1 MKKSH
6 SLLSA
11 LGLTLSV
18 ALGAQAQTSVSAQAP
33 WVRATVA
40 QQKATG
46 AFMQLQSQ
54 AGAKLVEV
62 RSPVAERVEIHE
74 MRMDG
79 EVMKMREVPALDLP
93 AGQTVELKPGSYHL
107 MLMGLKR
114 ALPAGE
120 EVPLTLIVEGKN
132 GKRESLE
139 LKAQSRA
146 ITPAPAAAA
155 AHGGH
160 QH

>member
-1 MKKSH
+1 MKK
-6 SLLSA
+6 LLPLLGLALSA
-11 LGLTLSV
+11 LT
-18 ALGAQAQTSVSAQAP
+18 AHAQTLTAQDP

-46 AFMQLQSQ
+46 AFMQLQSP
-54 AGAKLVEV
+54 AGARLVEV

-74 MRMDG
+74 MRMEG
-79 EVMKMREVPALDLP
+79 AVMKMREMPALELP

-114 ALPAGE
+114 ALQAGE
-120 EVPLTLIVEGKN
+120 EVPLTLIVEAKG
-132 GKRESLE
+132 GKRETLE
-139 LKAQSRA
+139 LKAPARA
-146 ITPAPAAAA
+146 MTPPA
-155 AHGGH
+155 AHGAH

>member
-1 MKKSH
+1 MKKRSNT
-6 SLLSA
+6 LLSA
-11 LGLTLSV
+11 LGLTLFIAFGV
-18 ALGAQAQTSVSAQAP
+18 QAQTSAVSAQAP

-46 AFMQLQSQ
+46 AFMQLQSP

-79 EVMKMREVPALDLP
+79 EVMKMREVPALELP

-114 ALPAGE
+114 ALPPGE
-120 EVPLTLIVEGKN
+120 DVPLTLIIEGKG

-139 LKAQSRA
+139 LKAPARA
-146 ITPAPAAAA
+146 ITPPAP
-155 AHGGH
+155 HGAH

>member
-1 MKKSH
+1 MKTP
-6 SLLSA
+6 LLSA
-11 LGLTLSV
+11 LGLSLF
-18 ALGAQAQTSVSAQAP
+18 ALGAQAQPSTTVSAQDP

-46 AFMQLQSQ
+46 AFMQLQSP

-62 RSPVAERVEIHE
+62 RSPLAERVEIHE
-74 MRMDG
+74 MRMEG
-79 EVMKMREVPALDLP
+79 SVMKMREMAALELP
-93 AGQTVELKPGSYHL
+93 AGQAIELKPGSYHL

-114 ALPAGE
+114 ALQPGE
-120 EVPLTLIVEGKN
+120 EVPLTLIVEGKG

-139 LKAQSRA
+139 LKAPARA
-146 ITPAPAAAA
+146 MTPPPQ
-155 AHGGH
+155 HGAH